1 MTILIVEDDED
12 ISSLLGRGLAL
23 EGYDVDFAR
32 TGPDAISRARGRDY
46 LTIILDVILPGC
58 SGLDVCRKLRSE
70 GETAAIIMLSA
81 RDSVADRVEG
91 LSSGAD
97 DYMVKPFAFEELLA
111 RIKAQSRKAA
121 VGGEAAAGSRLKA
134 CGLTLDQKLRQIEK
148 DGQIIELTERETELL
163 ALFMRHAGRPMSRTE
178 IFDALWEG
186 QGGASINVVDVYVGY
201 LRRKLEPVGGGGKS
215 LIRTVRG
222 VGFML
227 QPEALAAR

>member
-12 ISSLLGRGLAL
+12 ISSVLGRGLRL
-23 EGYDVDFAR
+23 EGYDVEFAH
-32 TGPDAISRARGRDY
+32 TGPEAIIRAHGRDY
-46 LTIILDVILPGC
+46 QTIILDVILPGC
-58 SGLDVCRKLRSE
+58 SGLDVCRRLRGE
-70 GETAAIIMLSA
+70 GMGAAIIMLSA

-91 LSSGAD
+91 LSAGAD

-111 RIKAQSRKAA
+111 RVRAQSRKATA
-121 VGGEAAAGSRLKA
+121 SAEAAGDGGRVKA
-134 CGLTLDQKLRQIEK
+134 AGLTLDLKLRQIEK
-148 DGQIIELTERETELL
+148 DGLTIELTERETELL
-163 ALFMRHAGRPMSRTE
+163 TLFMRNVGRPLSRTE

-201 LRRKLEPVGGGGKS
+201 LRRKLEAVGGGGKN

-227 QPEALAAR
+227 RADG

>member
-12 ISSLLGRGLAL
+12 ISSVLGRGLRL
-23 EGYDVDFAR
+23 EGYDVEFAR
-32 TGPDAISRARGRDY
+32 TGPEAINRAHGQDY
-46 LTIILDVILPGC
+46 QTIILDVILPGC
-58 SGLDVCRKLRSE
+58 SGLDVCRTLRSE
-70 GETAAIIMLSA
+70 GKGAAIIMLSA

-91 LSSGAD
+91 LSAGAD

-111 RIKAQSRKAA
+111 RVRAQSRKAA
-121 VGGEAAAGSRLKA
+121 ASAEAASDGGWVKA
-134 CGLTLDQKLRQIEK
+134 CGLTLDLKLRQIEK
-148 DGQIIELTERETELL
+148 DGQTVELTERETELL
-163 ALFMRHAGRPMSRTE
+163 TLFMRNAGRPLSRTE

-201 LRRKLEPVGGGGKS
+201 LRRKLEVVGGGGKN

-227 QPEALAAR
+227 RAEG